1 MRAFE
6 AKKKFTAVMKKDSEK
21 IGNERKMFLAASD
34 KNLVDLILLA
44 LDTAESN
51 KLSLDL
57 FILYI
62 NQ

>member
-1 MRAFE
+1 
-6 AKKKFTAVMKKDSEK
+6 MKKDSEK
-21 IGNERKMFLAASD
+21 TGNEKKMFLAASD

-44 LDTAESN
+44 LNTAESN
-51 KLSLDL
+51 KLSLGL